1 MANTRIAAHH
11 ERCIGAG
18 NCVEVAEKYFDQDD
32 ASGTVIVLRDVAE
45 DGDEALVSQAID
57 ICPVAALYGA

>member
-1 MANTRIAAHH
+1 MSRTRIAAHR

-32 ASGTVIVLRDVAE
+32 ASGTVVVLRESADA
-45 DGDEALVSQAID
+45 GDEQVVEQAIN
-57 ICPVAALYGA
+57 ICPVAALYRD